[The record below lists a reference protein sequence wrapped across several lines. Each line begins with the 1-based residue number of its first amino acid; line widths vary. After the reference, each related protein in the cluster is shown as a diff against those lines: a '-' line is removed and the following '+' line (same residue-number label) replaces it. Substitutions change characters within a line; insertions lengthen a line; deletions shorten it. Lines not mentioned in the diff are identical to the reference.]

1 MPLNNMVIVR
11 GKRQCVFMRDE
22 DGFHL
27 IVMCDESWQDQ
38 APGHVSEKD
47 YILMFS
53 LSSSAACVWEMLK
66 DCPTEEKLLS
76 TVIDK
81 AGASENKIRD
91 TISRFLKTLKGYALI
106 NYAPGSD
113 SERFPVYQLAPGCD
127 NVPTGDIVFDI
138 EGISIEPVK
147 LTQDVFCGSSGYQSP
162 INEDPGCQ
170 LC

>member
-38 APGHVSEKD
+38 VPGHVLEKD

-53 LSSSAACVWEMLK
+53 LAPSAACVWEMLK
-66 DCPTEEKLLS
+66 DCPTEEALQVKIINKTNAPEKKIKDNLS
-76 TVIDK
+76 H
-81 AGASENKIRD
+81 
-91 TISRFLKTLKGYALI
+91 FLKTLKGYALI
-106 NYAPGSD
+106 NYTPGSD
-113 SERFPVYQLAPGCD
+113 SEKVSVYQLAPGCD

-138 EGISIEPVK
+138 ENMTVEPVK
-147 LTQDVFCGSSGYQSP
+147 LAQNVFCGSSGYDTP
-162 INEDPGCQ
+162 EEIGC
-170 LC
+170 LAC

>member
-1 MPLNNMVIVR
+1 MSANDPAIVR
-11 GKRQCVFMRDE
+11 GKRQCIFMRDE

-38 APGHVSEKD
+38 ALGHVLEKD

-66 DCPTEEKLLS
+66 DCPAEEALL
-76 TVIDK
+76 VKIV
-81 AGASENKIRD
+81 NKTNAPEKKIKD
-91 TISRFLKTLKGYALI
+91 NLSHFLKTLEDYALI

-138 EGISIEPVK
+138 EDISIEPVK
-147 LTQDVFCGSSGYQSP
+147 LAQDVFCGSSGYYTP
-162 INEDPGCQ
+162 EEIGCQ
-170 LC
+170 AC